1 MNPESKPYVPPALRR
16 EPPDSW
22 TTPLH
27 AHRVVANLYAVG
39 TMDLGMYL
47 VVTDAGHIL
56 INTGVHQSDVL
67 IRNNLASLGFDLE
80 DVKILLST
88 QSHWDHTGALA
99 EVKRQTGARLWA
111 TTRDAH
117 VLRDGGYSD
126 PQFGGGEMFEPVE
139 VDELVVEGDVVELG
153 GTELKVH
160 IHPGHTEGSS
170 SYTMTAHEEG
180 REIDVAI
187 VNMGTVNPGKRLL
200 LEPTYPGVND
210 DFAETFAK
218 QKDMNPDV
226 WVAAHGSHYAVHDKY
241 RPGQEYRAT
250 TFADQSGFQVAV
262 AAMEKKYLDYL
273 AAERSRRSV

>member
-67 IRNNLASLGFDLE
+67 VRDNLASLGFELE

-99 EVKRQTGARLWA
+99 EIKRQTGARLWA
-111 TTRDAH
+111 TRRDAP

-139 VDELVVEGDVVELG
+139 VDELVVEGREL
-153 GTELKVH
+153 
-160 IHPGHTEGSS
+160 
-170 SYTMTAHEEG
+170 
-180 REIDVAI
+180 DVAI

-200 LEPTYPGVND
+200 VDPTYPGVND

-241 RPGQEYRAT
+241 HPGQEYQAT
-250 TFADQSGFQVAV
+250 TFADRSGFQIAV
-262 AAMEKKYLDYL
+262 AAMEKMYLDYL
-273 AAERSRRSV
+273 AAERNQRSV